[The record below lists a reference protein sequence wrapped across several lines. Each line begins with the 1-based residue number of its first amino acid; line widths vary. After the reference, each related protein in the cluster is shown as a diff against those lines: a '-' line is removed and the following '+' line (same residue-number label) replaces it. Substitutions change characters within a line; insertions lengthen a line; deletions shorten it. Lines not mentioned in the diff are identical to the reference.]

1 MREENPI
8 TLKEAI
14 DNLNKAF
21 REFCITAFELNNV
34 MERMSK
40 IINSVNSPARKRK
53 PYHSPYAIFDKF
65 RQKKHTK
72 R

>member
-1 MREENPI
+1 MDKQQPT
-8 TLKEAI
+8 TLKEAL
-14 DNLNKAF
+14 DNLNNAF
-21 REFCITAFELNNV
+21 REFRITAFELEKI

-40 IINSVNSPARKRK
+40 IINSVNSPSRKRK

-65 RQKKHTK
+65 RHKKHTK